1 MKWPA
6 ISIPR
11 LLREAGVRDVAQPIV
26 SGYLARELPLETAAR
41 RLATI
46 VRATLQWK
54 AQHVRP
60 RIVYLSPDQL
70 IHSRLLLPEGSSDF
84 RAFSSRVSSLS
95 PAPST
100 TPSVRNPNPD
110 EVYDDAVRLN
120 ACYDVLREVRER
132 WAQVQSLYDAV
143 GRLLEAGREDAA

>member
-41 RLATI
+41 RLAVI

-60 RIVYLSPDQL
+60 RIVTLSPDQL
-70 IHSRLLLPEGSSDF
+70 IPPERSSDS
-84 RAFSSRVSSLS
+84 RASSSPVSSLF
-95 PAPST
+95 PALST

-110 EVYDDAVRLN
+110 EVYGDAVRLN
-120 ACYDVLREVRER
+120 ACYDVLRE
-132 WAQVQSLYDAV
+132 
-143 GRLLEAGREDAA
+143 